1 MKLIEKV
8 DVKRD
13 LIMLDKVDP
22 NIINDTKMFSMFLA
36 EELEIYK
43 RKRKDYGTHPIQE
56 TGIVGLM
63 VRILDKTHRVLHL
76 SENGRTI
83 TVTDENIKD
92 SLMDIANYSY
102 MALLEIEH
110 KRMGKWQ
117 ILKNER

>member
-1 MKLIEKV
+1 MGPIDEA

-13 LIMLDKVDP
+13 VD
-22 NIINDTKMFSMFLA
+22 MFRLFLA
-36 EELEIYK
+36 DELALYE
-43 RKRKDYGTHPIQE
+43 RKRKDYGEHPIKE

-92 SLMDIANYSY
+92 SLMDIANYSH
-102 MALLEIEH
+102 MALLELEH

>member
-63 VRILDKTHRVLHL
+63 IRVLDKTHRVLHL
-76 SENGRTI
+76 TKNGRTI
-83 TVTDENIKD
+83 TVTDEQLKD
-92 SLMDIANYSY
+92 SLMDIANYAN
-102 MALLEIEH
+102 MCLLELEKERIKKWRIE
-110 KRMGKWQ
+110 
-117 ILKNER
+117 